1 MPSSELER
9 ERAVIASFYRR
20 LDQLRAE
27 VEARLG
33 AVQRGN
39 VGSNHQARSERDS
52 FARLHEDNLA
62 QLNEVDA
69 RIAFGRLQVASG
81 ATGTSDEPG
90 GDSDEIHYIGRIGLR
105 DTDQSTMLLDWR
117 APQAGAFYQATAAH
131 PLGVRAR
138 RHLTMRERELI
149 RIDDEVL
156 DATLLD
162 ELRGAS
168 SGAADIAA
176 HGSAAASGTLQ
187 GEGALL
193 AALTAERTGHMHD
206 IVATIQGEQD
216 RIIRSEMRGALVVQG
231 GPGTGKTAVALHRAA
246 FLIYAN
252 RERLKSAGVLV
263 VGPSAAFVRY
273 IEAVLPS
280 LGETGVV
287 MRTLGSLFPGVEAD
301 ADDRAEVAALKG
313 RLEMSG
319 LLARAVRSRQR
330 VPAEPQQIVLNG
342 DTLTVQPALIE
353 NAIHRAQR
361 TGKPHNVA
369 RVTFVKHAIA
379 ELANQLATQLAAAG
393 AAIDDSD
400 VAALREDLR
409 ESYEVRVLL
418 NTAWLPLTPE
428 KLLGDLYARPEWL
441 AELTPRWTPERR
453 ALLARERS
461 APMTVSDVA
470 LLDEAAELL
479 GDMPARRSAADR
491 ERERQRE
498 ADIENARAAIR
509 NMGVEGMVSAEALA
523 DGFAE
528 RGERMTVAE
537 RAASDRS
544 WTYGHVVVD
553 EAQELSPMQWR
564 LLVRKSPMRSF
575 TIVGDIAQVS
585 SAAGARSW
593 TEALNAG
600 FGDRWRLEELS
611 VNYRTPAQIAR
622 AAEAFAGHAQLPITP
637 ARAVR
642 EGDWPIHTVLA
653 AGDLADAVLDTVQLL
668 LADAGNLAVIVPEES
683 VESIADGLREAL
695 DGELGNVAATGDA
708 GGATGGRAA
717 GRGIVGR
724 GAAGLELP
732 LAVLTAREA
741 KGLEFDAV
749 LIVDP
754 RGIVAETPRGAAA
767 LYVAAT
773 RPTQR
778 LAMVYPR
785 GESAL
790 TGFADAPKLF

>member
-9 ERAVIASFYRR
+9 ERAVVASFYRR

-27 VEARLG
+27 VEKRLG
-33 AVQRGN
+33 AVQRDS

-69 RIAFGRLQVASG
+69 RIAFGRLQVRGERNSDGNDDG
-81 ATGTSDEPG
+81 AGNDDTAPDEV
-90 GDSDEIHYIGRIGLR
+90 HYIGRIGLR

-117 APQAGAFYQATAAH
+117 APQAGAFYQATSAY

-138 RHLTMRERELI
+138 RHLSMRERELT

-162 ELRGAS
+162 ELR
-168 SGAADIAA
+168 
-176 HGSAAASGTLQ
+176 AASAPQHEAGHETGTLQLSNLQ

-287 MRTLGSLFPGVEAD
+287 MRTLGGLFPGVD
-301 ADDRAEVAALKG
+301 AETDDAPDVAALKG
-313 RLEMSG
+313 RLEMSS
-319 LLARAVRSRQR
+319 LLARAVKSRQR
-330 VPAEPQQIVLNG
+330 VPAGPQSIELNG
-342 DTLTVQPALIE
+342 DTLVVQPSLIE

-369 RVTFVKHAIA
+369 RVTFVKAAIA
-379 ELANQLATQLAAAG
+379 DLANQLATQLAAAG

-400 VAALREDLR
+400 IAALREDLR
-409 ESYEVRVLL
+409 ESYDVRVLL

-441 AELTPRWTPERR
+441 AELTPRWQPTRR

-461 APMTVSDVA
+461 APFTVSDVA

-479 GDMPARRSAADR
+479 GDMPARRTAADR

-498 ADIENARAAIR
+498 ADIENARAAIK
-509 NMGVEGMVSAEALA
+509 NMGVEGMVSAEQIA

-528 RGERMTVAE
+528 QGERMTVAE
-537 RAASDRS
+537 RAASDRT

-585 SAAGARSW
+585 SAAGADSW
-593 TEALNAG
+593 ADALHAG
-600 FGDRWRLEELS
+600 FGDRWRLEQLS

-622 AAEAFAGHAQLPITP
+622 AAEAFAGHAGLPITP
-637 ARAVR
+637 AQAVR
-642 EGDWPIHTVLA
+642 EGDWPIRSVFA
-653 AGDLADAVLDTVQLL
+653 ADSDLASVVTDAVLHERT
-668 LADAGNLAVIVPEES
+668 DAASSGNLAVIVPVES
-683 VESIADGLREAL
+683 VDTVAEAL
-695 DGELGNVAATGDA
+695 AAVLPKAEL
-708 GGATGGRAA
+708 
-717 GRGIVGR
+717 GR
-724 GAAGLELP
+724 GAAGLDRAV
-732 LAVLTAREA
+732 AVLTAREA

-749 LIVDP
+749 VIADP
-754 RGIVAETPRGAAA
+754 REIVAENPRGAAA

-778 LAMVYPR
+778 LTLVYPQNE
-785 GESAL
+785 GAL
-790 TGFADAPKLF
+790 PGFS

>member
-9 ERAVIASFYRR
+9 ERAVVASFYRR

-27 VEARLG
+27 VEARL
-33 AVQRGN
+33 AEVQRGN

-69 RIAFGRLQVASG
+69 RIAFGRLQVHGDAAADG
-81 ATGTSDEPG
+81 AAAP
-90 GDSDEIHYIGRIGLR
+90 DEIHYIGRIGLR
-105 DTDQSTMLLDWR
+105 DEDQQTMLLDWR

-162 ELRGAS
+162 ELRAAVAAAGAD
-168 SGAADIAA
+168 GADGA
-176 HGSAAASGTLQ
+176 HPNAVASGTLQ

-287 MRTLGSLFPGVEAD
+287 MRTLGGLFPGVEAENDD
-301 ADDRAEVAALKG
+301 APDAAALKG
-313 RLEMSG
+313 RLEMSS
-319 LLARAVRSRQR
+319 LLARAVKSRQR
-330 VPAEPQQIVLNG
+330 VPEGPQTIELNG
-342 DTLTVQPALIE
+342 DTLVVQPSLIE

-369 RVTFVKHAIA
+369 RVAFVKSAIA
-379 ELANQLATQLAAAG
+379 ALAAQLATKLASAG

-409 ESYEVRVLL
+409 ESYDVRVLL

-441 AELTPRWTPERR
+441 AELTPRWQPARR
-453 ALLARERS
+453 ALLARERT
-461 APMTVSDVA
+461 APWTVSDVA

-491 ERERQRE
+491 DRERQRE
-498 ADIENARAAIR
+498 ADIENARAAIQ
-509 NMGVEGMVSAEALA
+509 NMGVEGMVSAEQLA

-528 RGERMTVAE
+528 RGDHMTVAE
-537 RAASDRS
+537 RAASDRT

-585 SAAGARSW
+585 SAAGSDSW
-593 TEALNAG
+593 ADALEAG
-600 FGDRWRLEELS
+600 FGDRWRLEQLS

-622 AAEAFAGHAQLPITP
+622 AAEAFAEHEGLPITP

-642 EGDWPIHTVLA
+642 EGDWPLRSRHASEAGDVDLA
-653 AGDLADAVLDTVQLL
+653 AAMVEAVVQEREDA
-668 LADAGNLAVIVPEES
+668 AGSGNLAVIVPSAS
-683 VESIADGLREAL
+683 VDQMLEAL
-695 DGELGNVAATGDA
+695 AAELPAAEL
-708 GGATGGRAA
+708 
-717 GRGIVGR
+717 GR
-724 GAAGLELP
+724 GAAGLDR
-732 LAVLTAREA
+732 AVAVITAREA

-749 LIVDP
+749 VIVDP

-778 LAMVYPR
+778 LSLVYPQNE
-785 GESAL
+785 GAL
-790 TGFADAPKLF
+790 PGFS

>member
-9 ERAVIASFYRR
+9 ERAVVASFYRR

-27 VEARLG
+27 VEERLV

-69 RIAFGRLQVASG
+69 RIAFGRLQVAGDAVDG
-81 ATGTSDEPG
+81 APG
-90 GDSDEIHYIGRIGLR
+90 ADAIHYIGRIGLR
-105 DTDQSTMLLDWR
+105 DADQSTMLLDWR

-156 DATLLD
+156 DAALLD
-162 ELRGAS
+162 ELRADAAGGAT
-168 SGAADIAA
+168 DV
-176 HGSAAASGTLQ
+176 AAASGTLQ

-263 VGPSAAFVRY
+263 VGPSAAFVHY

-287 MRTLGSLFPGVEAD
+287 MRTLGALYPGVEAD
-301 ADDRAEVAALKG
+301 ADDTPETAALKG

-330 VPAEPQQIVLNG
+330 VPAGPEQVELNG
-342 DTLTVQPALIE
+342 DTLTVAPALIE

-379 ELANQLATQLAAAG
+379 ELANQLAAQLAANG

-409 ESYEVRVLL
+409 ESYAVRVLL

-441 AELTPRWTPERR
+441 AELTPRWSPERR
-453 ALLARERS
+453 ALLFRERS

-479 GDMPARRSAADR
+479 GDMPARRTAADK

-498 ADIENARAAIR
+498 ADIENARAAIA
-509 NMGVEGMVSAEALA
+509 NMGVEGMVSAEQLA

-528 RGERMTVAE
+528 RGERMSVAE
-537 RAASDRS
+537 RAASDRT

-564 LLVRKSPMRSF
+564 MLVRKSPMRSF

-593 TEALNAG
+593 AEALQTG
-600 FGDRWRLEELS
+600 FGDRWRLEQLS

-622 AAEAFAGHAQLPITP
+622 AAEAFAGHAGLPITP
-637 ARAVR
+637 AQAVR
-642 EGDWPIHTVLA
+642 EGDWPIDTVVADGELAPAVVGAVHAVRADA
-653 AGDLADAVLDTVQLL
+653 AG
-668 LADAGNLAVIVPEES
+668 GNLAVIVPAAAIEEVAAALS
-683 VESIADGLREAL
+683 AAL
-695 DGELGNVAATGDA
+695 DRESADDRRVS
-708 GGATGGRAA
+708 
-717 GRGIVGR
+717 GR
-724 GAAGLELP
+724 GAAGLDLP
-732 LAVLTAREA
+732 VAVLTAREA

-749 LIVDP
+749 VIADP
-754 RGIVAETPRGAAA
+754 RALVAETPRGAAA

-785 GESAL
+785 GEAPL
-790 TGFADAPKLF
+790 AGFA

>member
-1 MPSSELER
+1 M
-9 ERAVIASFYRR
+9 
-20 LDQLRAE
+20 
-27 VEARLG
+27 
-33 AVQRGN
+33 QRGN

-69 RIAFGRLQVASG
+69 RIAFGRLQVASDALRDDADEVG
-81 ATGTSDEPG
+81 ADG
-90 GDSDEIHYIGRIGLR
+90 DEIHYIGRIGLR

-138 RHLTMRERELI
+138 RHLTMRERELT

-162 ELRGAS
+162 ELRAAG
-168 SGAADIAA
+168 GAAGNGA
-176 HGSAAASGTLQ
+176 HGSAAASGSLQ

-301 ADDRAEVAALKG
+301 SDDRTDVAALKG

-330 VPAEPQQIVLNG
+330 VPAEAQQIVLNG

-379 ELANQLATQLAAAG
+379 ELANQLATQLATAG

-470 LLDEAAELL
+470 MLDEAAELL
-479 GDMPARRSAADR
+479 GEMPARRSAADR

-509 NMGVEGMVSAEALA
+509 NMGVEGMVNAEALA

-528 RGERMTVAE
+528 RGERMSVAE

-622 AAEAFAGHAQLPITP
+622 AAESFAGHAKLPITP

-642 EGDWPIHTVLA
+642 EGDWPIHTVVA
-653 AGDLADAVLDTVQLL
+653 AGQISSAVLDTVRLL
-668 LADAGNLAVIVPEES
+668 LADAGNLAVIVPEDS
-683 VESIADGLREAL
+683 VDDIADTLRAAL
-695 DGELGNVAATGDA
+695 DGGGSSAAA
-708 GGATGGRAA
+708 R
-717 GRGIVGR
+717 RIVGR

-732 LAVLTAREA
+732 VAVLTAREA

-785 GESAL
+785 GESVLA
-790 TGFADAPKLF
+790 GFADAPKLF

>member
-69 RIAFGRLQVASG
+69 RIAFGRLQVVSENSG
-81 ATGTSDEPG
+81 DHGA
-90 GDSDEIHYIGRIGLR
+90 DEIHYIGRIGLR
-105 DTDQSTMLLDWR
+105 DVDQSTMLLDWR

-138 RHLTMRERELI
+138 RHLTMRERELT

-162 ELRGAS
+162 ELREAAPG
-168 SGAADIAA
+168 GAAGIAA
-176 HGSAAASGTLQ
+176 HGAAVASGALQ

-301 ADDRAEVAALKG
+301 ADDRADVAALKG

-330 VPAEPQQIVLNG
+330 VPAEAQQIVLNG
-342 DTLTVQPALIE
+342 DTLTVQPTLIE

-379 ELANQLATQLAAAG
+379 ELATQLATQLAAAG

-453 ALLARERS
+453 ALLARERN

-470 LLDEAAELL
+470 MLDEAAELL

-509 NMGVEGMVSAEALA
+509 NMGVEGMVNAEALA

-528 RGERMTVAE
+528 RGERMSVAE

-622 AAEAFAGHAQLPITP
+622 AAESFAGQAKLPITP

-642 EGDWPIHTVLA
+642 EGDWPILTVVAPGELPA
-653 AGDLADAVLDTVQLL
+653 AVLETVQLL
-668 LADAGNLAVIVPEES
+668 LADAGAGNLAVIVPEES
-683 VESIADGLREAL
+683 VDDIADSLREAL
-695 DGELGNVAATGDA
+695 DGALTG
-708 GGATGGRAA
+708 GGAR
-717 GRGIVGR
+717 RIVGR

-741 KGLEFDAV
+741 KGLEFDTV

-790 TGFADAPKLF
+790 TGFAEAPKLF

>member
-9 ERAVIASFYRR
+9 ERAVVASFYRR

-27 VEARLG
+27 VEERLV

-69 RIAFGRLQVASG
+69 RIAFGRLQVAGDAPG
-81 ATGTSDEPG
+81 ADAL
-90 GDSDEIHYIGRIGLR
+90 HYIGRIGLR

-138 RHLTMRERELI
+138 RHLTMRERELT
-149 RIDDEVL
+149 RVDDEVL
-156 DATLLD
+156 DAALLD
-162 ELRGAS
+162 ELRAD
-168 SGAADIAA
+168 AADGTA
-176 HGSAAASGTLQ
+176 GVAAASGTLQ

-263 VGPSAAFVRY
+263 VGPSAAFVHY

-301 ADDRAEVAALKG
+301 ADDAPATAALKG

-319 LLARAVRSRQR
+319 LLSRAVRGRQR
-330 VPAEPQQIVLNG
+330 VPAGPEQVEVNG
-342 DTLTVQPALIE
+342 DTITVAPELIAG
-353 NAIHRAQR
+353 AIQRAQR

-369 RVTFVKHAIA
+369 RVTFVRHAIA
-379 ELANQLATQLAAAG
+379 ELATQLAAQLAKNG

-409 ESYEVRVLL
+409 ESHAVRVLL

-428 KLLGDLYARPEWL
+428 KLLGDLYSRPEWL
-441 AELTPRWTPERR
+441 AELTPRWSPERR
-453 ALLARERS
+453 ALLHRPRS

-479 GDMPARRSAADR
+479 GDMPARRSAADK

-498 ADIENARAAIR
+498 ADIENARAAIA
-509 NMGVEGMVSAEALA
+509 NMGVEGMVSAEQLA

-528 RGERMTVAE
+528 RGERMSVAE
-537 RAASDRS
+537 RAASDRT

-564 LLVRKSPMRSF
+564 MLVRKSPMRSF

-593 TEALNAG
+593 ADALHAG
-600 FGDRWRLEELS
+600 FGDRWRLEQLS

-622 AAEAFAGHAQLPITP
+622 AAEEFAADAGLPITP

-642 EGDWPIHTVLA
+642 EGDWPIDTVVAGGGLAPAVVDAVRGVRADA
-653 AGDLADAVLDTVQLL
+653 AG
-668 LADAGNLAVIVPEES
+668 GNLAVIVPAAAIDE
-683 VESIADGLREAL
+683 IADALHAAL
-695 DGELGNVAATGDA
+695 D
-708 GGATGGRAA
+708 AA
-717 GRGIVGR
+717 GARPVTGR
-724 GAAGLELP
+724 GAAGLDRP
-732 LAVLTAREA
+732 VAVLTAREA

-749 LIVDP
+749 VIGDP
-754 RGIVAETPRGAAA
+754 RGIVAESPRGAAA

-778 LAMVYPR
+778 LAMVYPS
-785 GESAL
+785 GEEPLA
-790 TGFADAPKLF
+790 GFA

>member
-1 MPSSELER
+1 MSSSELER
-9 ERAVIASFYRR
+9 ERAVVASFYRR

-27 VEARLG
+27 IEGRLA
-33 AVQRGN
+33 AVRSGS

-69 RIAFGRLQVASG
+69 RIAFGRLQVTARPARAG
-81 ATGTSDEPG
+81 AGAPEPG
-90 GDSDEIHYIGRIGLR
+90 AAADEIHYIGRIGLR
-105 DTDQSTMLLDWR
+105 DADQSTMLLDWR

-138 RHLTMRERELI
+138 RHLTMRERELT

-156 DATLLD
+156 DAALLD
-162 ELRGAS
+162 ELVAGTKAGAP
-168 SGAADIAA
+168 ADPAQPQP
-176 HGSAAASGTLQ
+176 GGLQASGLQ
-187 GEGALL
+187 GDGALL

-287 MRTLGSLFPGVEAD
+287 MRTLGGLFPGVEAETDD
-301 ADDRAEVAALKG
+301 APDVAALKG
-313 RLEMSG
+313 RLEMAG
-319 LLARAVRSRQR
+319 LLARAVKSRQR
-330 VPAEPQQIVLNG
+330 VPSGPQQITVNG
-342 DTLTVQPALIE
+342 DTLTVQPSLIE

-379 ELANQLATQLAAAG
+379 ELAGQLASQLAAAG

-409 ESYEVRVLL
+409 ENYEVRVLL
-418 NTAWLPLTPE
+418 NTAWLPLSPE
-428 KLLGDLYARPEWL
+428 KLLADLYARPEWL
-441 AELTPRWTPERR
+441 AELTPRWHPRRR

-479 GDMPARRSAADR
+479 GDMPARRNAADR

-509 NMGVEGMVSAEALA
+509 NMGVEGMVSAEQLA

-528 RGERMTVAE
+528 RGERMSVAE

-585 SAAGARSW
+585 SPAGASSW
-593 TEALNAG
+593 ADALQAG
-600 FGDRWRLEELS
+600 FGDRWRLEQLS

-622 AAEAFAGHAQLPITP
+622 AAEAFAGHAGLPITP

-642 EGDWPIHTVLA
+642 EGDWPVRSVFADAELAQAVVDTVLA
-653 AGDLADAVLDTVQLL
+653 ERADA
-668 LADAGNLAVIVPEES
+668 AGGGNLAVIAPAADVDH
-683 VESIADGLREAL
+683 IADALGLAL
-695 DGELGNVAATGDA
+695 ADSAGDGA
-708 GGATGGRAA
+708 GA
-717 GRGIVGR
+717 VLGR
-724 GAAGLELP
+724 GASGLDLP
-732 LAVLTAREA
+732 VVVLTAREA

-749 LIVDP
+749 VIVDP
-754 RGIVAETPRGAAA
+754 RAIVAETPRGAAA
-767 LYVAAT
+767 LYVSAT

-778 LAMVYPR
+778 LAMVYPH
-785 GESAL
+785 GQEAL
-790 TGFADAPKLF
+790 DGFA

>member
-1 MPSSELER
+1 MTPSELER
-9 ERAVIASFYRR
+9 ERAVVASFYRR

-27 VEARLG
+27 VEGRLN
-33 AVQRGN
+33 AVQRN
-39 VGSNHQARSERDS
+39 SVGSNHQARSERDS
-52 FARLHEDNLA
+52 FARLHEDHLA

-69 RIAFGRLQVASG
+69 RIAFGRLQVHGEAG
-81 ATGTSDEPG
+81 ENGEAAADEF
-90 GDSDEIHYIGRIGLR
+90 HYIGRIGLR
-105 DTDQSTMLLDWR
+105 DNEQQTMLLDWR
-117 APQAGAFYQATAAH
+117 APQAGAFYQATSAH

-138 RHLTMRERELI
+138 RHLSMRERELS

-156 DATLLD
+156 DAALLD
-162 ELRGAS
+162 ELRAAS
-168 SGAADIAA
+168 ENY
-176 HGSAAASGTLQ
+176 AAAQPGTDAGSQLQLSNLQ

-287 MRTLGSLFPGVEAD
+287 MRTLGGLFPGVHAEAD
-301 ADDRAEVAALKG
+301 DAPDAAALKG
-313 RLEMSG
+313 RLEMAS
-319 LLARAVRSRQR
+319 LLARAVKSRQR
-330 VPAEPQQIVLNG
+330 VPATAQSIEVNG
-342 DTLTVQPALIE
+342 DTLVVQPALIE
-353 NAIHRAQR
+353 RAIQRAQR

-379 ELANQLATQLAAAG
+379 ELASQLATQLSAAG

-400 VAALREDLR
+400 IAALREDLR
-409 ESYEVRVLL
+409 ESYDVRVLL

-441 AELTPRWTPERR
+441 AELTARWHPARR

-461 APMTVSDVA
+461 APFTVSDVA

-479 GDMPARRSAADR
+479 GDMPARRTAADR

-498 ADIENARAAIR
+498 ADVENARAAIR
-509 NMGVEGMVSAEALA
+509 NMGVEGLVSAEQIA

-528 RGERMTVAE
+528 RGDHMTVAE
-537 RAASDRS
+537 RAASDRT
-544 WTYGHVVVD
+544 WTYGHIVVD

-585 SAAGARSW
+585 SAAGATSW
-593 TEALNAG
+593 AEALHSG
-600 FGDRWRLEELS
+600 FGDRWRLEQLS

-622 AAEAFAGHAQLPITP
+622 AAEAFASHAGLPITP

-642 EGDWPIHTVLA
+642 EGEWAIRTLIASEASLWPAVVEAVLHERADA
-653 AGDLADAVLDTVQLL
+653 AGT
-668 LADAGNLAVIVPEES
+668 GNLAVIVP
-683 VESIADGLREAL
+683 
-695 DGELGNVAATGDA
+695 AATVDSVADA
-708 GGATGGRAA
+708 LAA
-717 GRGIVGR
+717 ALPASELGR
-724 GAAGLELP
+724 GAAGLDRNV
-732 LAVLTAREA
+732 AVLTARES

-749 LIVDP
+749 VIVDP
-754 RGIVAETPRGAAA
+754 RAIVAENPRGAAA

-778 LAMVYPR
+778 LTFVYPQNE
-785 GESAL
+785 GAL
-790 TGFADAPKLF
+790 PGFS

>member
-1 MPSSELER
+1 M
-9 ERAVIASFYRR
+9 
-20 LDQLRAE
+20 
-27 VEARLG
+27 
-33 AVQRGN
+33 QRGN

-69 RIAFGRLQVASG
+69 RIAFGRLQVASESSGDHG
-81 ATGTSDEPG
+81 ADESGT
-90 GDSDEIHYIGRIGLR
+90 DEIHYIGRIGLR
-105 DTDQSTMLLDWR
+105 DVDQSTMLLDWR

-138 RHLTMRERELI
+138 RHLTMRERELT

-162 ELRGAS
+162 ELREAAPG
-168 SGAADIAA
+168 GAAGIAA
-176 HGSAAASGTLQ
+176 HGSAVASGALQ

-287 MRTLGSLFPGVEAD
+287 MRTLGSLFPGVDAD
-301 ADDRAEVAALKG
+301 VDDRADVAALKG

-330 VPAEPQQIVLNG
+330 VPAEAQQVVLNG
-342 DTLTVQPALIE
+342 DTLTVQPTLIE

-379 ELANQLATQLAAAG
+379 ELATQLATQLAAAG

-453 ALLARERS
+453 ALLARERN

-470 LLDEAAELL
+470 MLDEAAELL

-509 NMGVEGMVSAEALA
+509 NMGVEGMVNAEAIA

-528 RGERMTVAE
+528 RGERLSVAE

-622 AAEAFAGHAQLPITP
+622 AAESFAGQAKLPITP

-642 EGDWPIHTVLA
+642 EGDWPIHTVIAPGELPA
-653 AGDLADAVLDTVQLL
+653 AVLETVQLL
-668 LADAGNLAVIVPEES
+668 LADAGAGNLAVIVPEES
-683 VESIADGLREAL
+683 VDDIADSLREAL
-695 DGELGNVAATGDA
+695 DGAVT
-708 GGATGGRAA
+708 GGAAR
-717 GRGIVGR
+717 RIVGR

-741 KGLEFDAV
+741 KGLEFDTV

-790 TGFADAPKLF
+790 NGFAEAPKLF

>member
-1 MPSSELER
+1 
-9 ERAVIASFYRR
+9 
-20 LDQLRAE
+20 
-27 VEARLG
+27 EA
-33 AVQRGN
+33 
-39 VGSNHQARSERDS
+39 
-52 FARLHEDNLA
+52 
-62 QLNEVDA
+62 
-69 RIAFGRLQVASG
+69 
-81 ATGTSDEPG
+81 G
-90 GDSDEIHYIGRIGLR
+90 G
-105 DTDQSTMLLDWR
+105 
-117 APQAGAFYQATAAH
+117 P
-131 PLGVRAR
+131 
-138 RHLTMRERELI
+138 
-149 RIDDEVL
+149 
-156 DATLLD
+156 
-162 ELRGAS
+162 
-168 SGAADIAA
+168 ADIAA

-301 ADDRAEVAALKG
+301 ADDRADVAALKG

-330 VPAEPQQIVLNG
+330 VPAEAQQIAVNG

-509 NMGVEGMVSAEALA
+509 NMGVEGMVNAEALA

-528 RGERMTVAE
+528 RGERMSVAE

-622 AAEAFAGHAQLPITP
+622 AAETFAGHAKLPITP

-653 AGDLADAVLDTVQLL
+653 TGDLGDAVLDTVQLL
-668 LADAGNLAVIVPEES
+668 LADAGNLAVIVPEDS
-683 VESIADGLREAL
+683 VDDIADSLREAL
-695 DGELGNVAATGDA
+695 DGEAGSVAATGEA
-708 GGATGGRAA
+708 GRGTISRAA

>member
-69 RIAFGRLQVASG
+69 RIAFGRLQVA
-81 ATGTSDEPG
+81 ADEPG
-90 GDSDEIHYIGRIGLR
+90 RDSDEIHYIGRIGLR

-138 RHLTMRERELI
+138 RHLTMRERELT

-162 ELRGAS
+162 ELRGAP

-330 VPAEPQQIVLNG
+330 VPAEAQQITLNG

-393 AAIDDSD
+393 ATIDDSD

-585 SAAGARSW
+585 SPAGARSW

-622 AAEAFAGHAQLPITP
+622 AAESFAGHAKLPITP

-653 AGDLADAVLDTVQLL
+653 ASDLADAVLDTVQLL
-668 LADAGNLAVIVPEES
+668 LADAGNLAVIVPAES
-683 VESIADGLREAL
+683 VDDIADTLRAAL
-695 DGELGNVAATGDA
+695 DGEAGSVAATGGA
-708 GGATGGRAA
+708 GRGAPGGVST
-717 GRGIVGR
+717 RGIVGR

-790 TGFADAPKLF
+790 TGFAETPTLF

>member
-9 ERAVIASFYRR
+9 ERAVVASFYRR

-27 VEARLG
+27 VEGRLV

-69 RIAFGRLQVASG
+69 RIAFGRLQVAEGGPESG
-81 ATGTSDEPG
+81 APDA
-90 GDSDEIHYIGRIGLR
+90 IHYIGRIGLR
-105 DTDQSTMLLDWR
+105 DADQSTMLLDWR

-156 DATLLD
+156 DAALLD
-162 ELRGAS
+162 ELRATD
-168 SGAADIAA
+168 AAAGEA
-176 HGSAAASGTLQ
+176 LAAASGTLQ

-263 VGPSAAFVRY
+263 VGPSAAFVHY

-287 MRTLGSLFPGVEAD
+287 MRTLGALFPGVEAD
-301 ADDRAEVAALKG
+301 TDDAPATAALKG

-330 VPAEPQQIVLNG
+330 VPAGPEQIEVNG
-342 DTLTVQPALIE
+342 DTITVAPSLIE

-369 RVTFVKHAIA
+369 RVTFVKAAIA
-379 ELANQLATQLAAAG
+379 ELATQLATQLAQAG

-400 VAALREDLR
+400 IAALREDLR
-409 ESYEVRVLL
+409 ESYAVRVLL

-441 AELTPRWTPERR
+441 AELTPRWSPERR
-453 ALLARERS
+453 ALLLRERS
-461 APMTVSDVA
+461 VPMTVSDVA

-479 GDMPARRSAADR
+479 GDMPARRSAADK

-498 ADIENARAAIR
+498 ADIENARAAIA
-509 NMGVEGMVSAEALA
+509 NMGVEGMVSAEQLA

-528 RGERMTVAE
+528 RGERMSVAE
-537 RAASDRS
+537 RAASDRT

-553 EAQELSPMQWR
+553 EAQELSAMQWR
-564 LLVRKSPMRSF
+564 MLVRKSPMRSF

-585 SAAGARSW
+585 SPAGARSW
-593 TEALNAG
+593 AEALHAG
-600 FGDRWRLEELS
+600 FGDRWRLEQLS

-622 AAEAFAGHAQLPITP
+622 AAESFAADAGLPITP

-642 EGDWPIHTVLA
+642 EGDWPIDTVVADGELAPAVLQAVRSVRADA
-653 AGDLADAVLDTVQLL
+653 AG
-668 LADAGNLAVIVPEES
+668 GNLAVIVP
-683 VESIADGLREAL
+683 AAAL
-695 DGELGNVAATGDA
+695 DGIADALGAALNDEPA
-708 GGATGGRAA
+708 GSRPV
-717 GRGIVGR
+717 VGR
-724 GAAGLELP
+724 GAAGLDLP
-732 LAVLTAREA
+732 VAVLTAREA

-749 LIVDP
+749 VIADP
-754 RGIVAETPRGAAA
+754 RAIVEESPRGAAA

-785 GESAL
+785 GEEPL
-790 TGFADAPKLF
+790 TGFAGAEKVSTFG

>member
-9 ERAVIASFYRR
+9 ERAVVASFYRR

-27 VEARLG
+27 VEERLV

-69 RIAFGRLQVASG
+69 RIAFGRLQVAGDAPG
-81 ATGTSDEPG
+81 ADAL
-90 GDSDEIHYIGRIGLR
+90 HYIGRIGLR

-138 RHLTMRERELI
+138 RHLTMRERELT
-149 RIDDEVL
+149 RVDDEVL
-156 DATLLD
+156 DAALLE
-162 ELRGAS
+162 ELRAD
-168 SGAADIAA
+168 AA
-176 HGSAAASGTLQ
+176 GGTPGVAAASGTLQ

-263 VGPSAAFVRY
+263 VGPSAAFVHY

-301 ADDRAEVAALKG
+301 ADDAPATAALKG

-319 LLARAVRSRQR
+319 LLSRAVRGRQR
-330 VPAEPQQIVLNG
+330 VPAGPEQVEVNG
-342 DTLTVQPALIE
+342 DTITVAPELIAG
-353 NAIHRAQR
+353 AIQRAQR

-379 ELANQLATQLAAAG
+379 ELATQLAEQLAKNG

-409 ESYEVRVLL
+409 ESHAVRVLL

-428 KLLGDLYARPEWL
+428 KLLGDLYSRPEWL
-441 AELTPRWTPERR
+441 AELTPRWSPERR
-453 ALLARERS
+453 ALLHRPRS

-498 ADIENARAAIR
+498 ADIENARAAIA
-509 NMGVEGMVSAEALA
+509 NMGVEGMVSAEQLA

-528 RGERMTVAE
+528 RGERMSVAE
-537 RAASDRS
+537 RAASDRT

-564 LLVRKSPMRSF
+564 MLVRKSPMRSF

-593 TEALNAG
+593 ADALHAG
-600 FGDRWRLEELS
+600 FGDRWRLEQLS

-622 AAEAFAGHAQLPITP
+622 AAEEFAADAGLPITP

-642 EGDWPIHTVLA
+642 EGDWPIDTVVAGGGLAPAVVDAVRRVRADA
-653 AGDLADAVLDTVQLL
+653 AG
-668 LADAGNLAVIVPEES
+668 GNLAVIVPAAAIDE
-683 VESIADGLREAL
+683 IADTLHAAL
-695 DGELGNVAATGDA
+695 D
-708 GGATGGRAA
+708 AA
-717 GRGIVGR
+717 GTRPVTGR
-724 GAAGLELP
+724 GAAGLDRP
-732 LAVLTAREA
+732 VAVLTARDA

-749 LIVDP
+749 VIGDP
-754 RGIVAETPRGAAA
+754 RGIVAESPRGAAA

-778 LAMVYPR
+778 LAMVYPS
-785 GESAL
+785 GEEPL
-790 TGFADAPKLF
+790 TGFA